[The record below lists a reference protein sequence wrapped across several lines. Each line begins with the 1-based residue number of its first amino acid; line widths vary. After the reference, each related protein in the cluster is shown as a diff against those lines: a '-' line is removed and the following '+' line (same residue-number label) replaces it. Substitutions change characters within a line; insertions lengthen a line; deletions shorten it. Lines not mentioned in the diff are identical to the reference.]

1 MTPANLVA
9 NVISRSEATRNL
21 LNDNDLRFL
30 ADGRNDKILYF
41 AGLIR
46 VYYKGGIMVKLHIY
60 AVIVFALLFIT
71 TAWTAIPGNINYQGK
86 LTDPDGVA
94 IDGTRQVAFAIYNVS
109 AGGSAL
115 WSETHPAVNIDHGL
129 FDVILGSITSFP
141 ASLDFSEPYWLEI
154 TVAGETLTPRQPFTS
169 APYAFRALTADSVG
183 SVNVDNVTIE
193 INASDQ
199 LQVKALGITNSH
211 IADGTIR
218 FNKLSPFAGAEGQIL
233 KIVSGTVQW
242 AADDTG
248 SGGAGGDNDWAYSSG
263 SGLAG
268 DIYHTGNV
276 AVGGASP
283 TVPLDVDGAA
293 DFSTVVD
300 IHGTLHMNNQT
311 IDEVYQVNHNSG
323 LFNLYNAGGGA
334 TTIQAAGNLSLGTG
348 SASDDDYIY
357 FDNGAEYIVWDNS
370 PGEFDFSDDV
380 SINGNLYFPVGLSTI
395 DFPTEGMRI
404 SPNWGMSNDI
414 AIGNTSWSASVAILD
429 MSVWSGDAMRLWGHL
444 NMDEHEIYSIN
455 YINFDATKGSSGYGI
470 RDNAGTVEYKHSGG
484 SWTAIGGGA
493 GQWEDAGTYKR
504 VIGNDA
510 VRAYESGGTYGLYS
524 SIEGTAAIYGGNA
537 NRTGYLGWNQPC
549 VGHPLSWTDAGVYGY
564 VSAGSN
570 YDAVY
575 GVCEGGGSGVIGV
588 AYNAAYAAVRGYH
601 QSTSAGA
608 MGIYGQGYHGVFGT
622 SRAAGGAGV
631 YGDPG
636 SGTYAGYF
644 NGDVHIEDEL
654 TIDINDNGWHF
665 GPPMGW
671 SSEINF
677 GSNIANANLQIGSSL
692 TREGLI
698 TFGGAYWYDQTGVA
712 GDPTAPPY
720 DAGNVFG
727 MYPTST
733 GIRWF
738 DGASWSTISGGGGG
752 IGGSGSANRLAI
764 WSDASNLTYDTD
776 LEWDAANSRLYFGSV
791 EYMQDVGANEIG
803 FNADLE
809 PSSDAGY
816 NLGNSDMAWNH
827 LYLDGYIY
835 LNGSTGTAGQV
846 LTSNGAADPTWQ
858 DPAGGGLWT
867 DAGSYIHANENSD
880 VRVYDSGSS
889 YDIYVYKQDGTDGI
903 YVYTIS
909 SEHGPDETAIYGRR
923 SGTSS
928 IDNGGTGWTE
938 SGIDCGVK
946 GYSYW
951 GNKYTAGVAGFNYCD
966 YDSSCGVIGGNNY
979 GDYYGMLGYRDDFDT
994 QSYYAGYFRCD
1005 SNVRPGYAVDAY
1017 SFGTSSKCAIRGQ
1030 SENSGYYTGWFWHDA
1045 GSGNPGLGT
1054 NADFDCFGTKSAV
1067 VPTGS
1072 YGYRKMYCEE
1082 ATEIWFTDYGSAKLS
1097 NGRCIVELDPV
1108 FLQTVTID
1116 NNNPVK
1122 VFIQMT
1128 DECPN
1133 GVYVK
1138 KGKTTFEVIEQN
1150 GGNSS
1155 ASFDYRIVAKRRG
1168 FETRRLTHIEEPNMA
1183 GRYHAIAE
1191 EPTPNAPDGI
1201 RYPEPPKID
1210 YEKIN
1215 RENLEKIRAKKAES
1229 TD

>member
-1 MTPANLVA
+1 MIGSRKILVA
-9 NVISRSEATRNL
+9 IPITFIA
-21 LNDNDLRFL
+21 
-30 ADGRNDKILYF
+30 
-41 AGLIR
+41 
-46 VYYKGGIMVKLHIY
+46 
-60 AVIVFALLFIT
+60 VFA
-71 TAWTAIPGNINYQGK
+71 AAAIPQEINYQGK

-169 APYAFRALTADSVG
+169 APYAFRALTADSVA

-248 SGGAGGDNDWAYSSG
+248 SGGAGGDNDWEVSGTNVFTGHGGAYPSGNVGIGTATPAYKLDVNGDLRVDSPTNPGRDYRISCGMRQELYTSNDFVEYIDGNKEVRVGVSGGTNQDFYVSSG
-263 SGLAG
+263 TGTKIFTVEGNEQQVGIGTTSPSTTLDIDGTIRIRGGSPAAGEVLTATDATGIATWEPATGADNDWSGAG
-268 DIYHTGNV
+268 TGTM
-276 AVGGASP
+276 SP
-283 TVPLDVDGAA
+283 TNPDGINMNYEPIENVDYLEAA
-293 DFSTVVD
+293 AVLVD
-300 IHGTLHMNNQT
+300 
-311 IDEVYQVNHNSG
+311 
-323 LFNLYNAGGGA
+323 NLQP
-334 TTIQAAGNLSLGTG
+334 IVG
-348 SASDDDYIY
+348 SAIEPS
-357 FDNGAEYIVWDNS
+357 VSNS
-370 PGEFDFSDDV
+370 YDFGS
-380 SINGNLYFPVGLSTI
+380 SSWRWRRLYA
-395 DFPTEGMRI
+395 R
-404 SPNWGMSNDI
+404 
-414 AIGNTSWSASVAILD
+414 SAALD
-429 MSVWSGDAMRLWGHL
+429 SLCLSGDC
-444 NMDEHEIYSIN
+444 
-455 YINFDATKGSSGYGI
+455 
-470 RDNAGTVEYKHSGG
+470 RDTWPTGG
-484 SWTAIGGGA
+484 S
-493 GQWEDAGTYKR
+493 QWEDAGTYKR

-537 NRTGYLGWNQPC
+537 SRTGYLGWNQPC